1 MALAM
6 SIISKYEAHFN
17 LFGEWIYDEE
27 ELPVCP
33 ECQTPLKYR
42 DSRLRHIRREGGK
55 KYWGHIRRLF
65 CKKCRRLHNEL
76 PANVSPHKHYE
87 VEVIEGVVDEI
98 VMPDDP
104 ENEGYPC
111 ERTMLRWKKW
121 IEHNRPF
128 IEGYIRSIGF
138 QLLGLGPEFLKSE
151 ESILDNL
158 RETFCDRDHHW
169 LTAVNRLVYNTGATL
184 EVWPPCAP

>member
-17 LFGEWIYDEE
+17 LFGEWICNEE

-42 DSRLRHIRREGGK
+42 DSRRRHIRREGGK

-65 CKKCRRLHNEL
+65 CKNCRRLHNEL
-76 PANVSPHKHYE
+76 PANVSPHKHYK

-98 VMPDDP
+98 VIPDDP
-104 ENEGYPC
+104 ENGPGAG
-111 ERTMLRWKKW
+111 
-121 IEHNRPF
+121 NGVRPVCT
-128 IEGYIRSIGF
+128 GGC
-138 QLLGLGPEFLKSE
+138 
-151 ESILDNL
+151 
-158 RETFCDRDHHW
+158 TW
-169 LTAVNRLVYNTGATL
+169 LFPAPADFGA
-184 EVWPPCAP
+184 PGK